1 MADTADHALG
11 KDPVEVVK
19 NELADTPVAGA
30 AKQVATEMKTAFGSP
45 QPEPVPEKPAPVPAA
60 TPDVNPAKQLNFTS
74 HVPATPST
82 PPMVGGTASS
92 EDVDYVA
99 FINETLMWT
108 NKVRSTFYFVAGLL
122 AWVVVRAVSKSDT
135 TLFTGLCYVLL
146 ASLFWNFL
154 RAAMAPAFAARC
166 TWAHSAVTRF
176 AVSASAAT
184 INAAAAL
191 HDRHLHGIDPLHT
204 LEVGLGLWVLSLLGR
219 ALPFVTLLLLL
230 HLGAFTLPVAY
241 KFNKARVDS
250 LVADVYGKA
259 QAQYEKLD
267 RRVRATAVLVPMA
280 LLFVLLP
287 ALDRLVAV
295 FVCLAYG
302 RVWAKPDEFAS
313 FQKKRLEP
321 VGATLHKAMTPLTGT
336 VTTTLNKYE
345 ITPTPRKKKM

>member
-1 MADTADHALG
+1 MADAAEHALG
-11 KDPVEVVK
+11 KDPIEVVK
-19 NELADTPVAGA
+19 AELADTPVAGA
-30 AKQVATEMKTAFGSP
+30 VKQVASEMKTAFGSP
-45 QPEPVPEKPAPVPAA
+45 QPEPLPEKPAPVPAA
-60 TPDVNPAKQLNFTS
+60 TPEVNPAKQLNFTNLN
-74 HVPATPST
+74 PATPST
-82 PPMVGGTASS
+82 PPMVGAVGS
-92 EDVDYVA
+92 EDVDYVV

-154 RAAMAPAFAARC
+154 RAAMAPAYAARC

-176 AVSASAAT
+176 LVASATAT
-184 INAAAAL
+184 LNAAAAL

-230 HLGAFTLPVAY
+230 HIGAFTLPVAY
-241 KFNKARVDS
+241 KFNKGRVDG
-250 LVADVYGKA
+250 LIADVYGKA

-280 LLFVLLP
+280 VLFVLLP
-287 ALDRLVAV
+287 TLDRVVAV
-295 FVCLAYG
+295 FICLAYG

-336 VTTTLNKYE
+336 VATTLNKYE
-345 ITPTPRKKKM
+345 ITPTPRKKKI